1 MGVYDLSLQ
10 NDAGLD
16 KTFIYEYNDNG
27 NVTSVKAYSY
37 TSDAEPSGTPLTTT
51 AFGYNATYPD
61 RLTSFGGTTIAYNSI
76 GCPTSY
82 DGMNAA
88 WTRGKLSRLSS
99 GTLASGTTS
108 YVYNYNA
115 YGQRVSKTYSYLQGT
130 SSITPVQTGE
140 VIGYNKQYYYDHSG
154 RLIAEKIAKTLY
166 PSDASA
172 EQIVYLYDESS
183 IIGMEYT
190 SANGSAQLYYF
201 QRNLQGDVTAIFDT
215 SGNMVANYRY
225 DAWGNCTIGAGTTD
239 YAVANAN
246 PIRYRGYYY
255 DDDTGLYYC
264 NARYYSPKWRRFI
277 SPDDTAYLDPE
288 SVNGLNLY
296 CYCNNDPVNYADPSG
311 CAMVSFLIG
320 LGIAALIGAGMGAA
334 SYAVGQFVD
343 GVLTGDFEWSWGG
356 FLGAAV
362 GGAVG
367 GALAYTI
374 GGIVVTSKAA
384 AFGIKMAGAF
394 LSGAATNAGT
404 MIGEN
409 ISGDAA
415 YSAEDIAFQSI
426 LSGGISAFSVG
437 LASKLRIQGLN
448 KGRGSFEAVS
458 NQIYTKFRR
467 QLIKRIAIKT
477 FGKMVAVEAYGSVYG
492 FVIENIYSISGAKNY
507 VLSLI

>member
-1 MGVYDLSLQ
+1 M
-10 NDAGLD
+10 
-16 KTFIYEYNDNG
+16 
-27 NVTSVKAYSY
+27 
-37 TSDAEPSGTPLTTT
+37 GTPTTT
-51 AFGYNATYPD
+51 SFGYTGD
-61 RLTSFGGTTIAYNSI
+61 KLTSFGGAAIAYNAM
-76 GCPTSY
+76 GCPTTY
-82 DGMNAA
+82 E
-88 WTRGKLSRLSS
+88 GKTATWSKGRLSRLFK
-99 GTLASGTTS
+99 GTLATGTS
-108 YVYNYNA
+108 NYAYGYNA
-115 YGQRVSKTYSYLQGT
+115 LGQRVSKTYSYLEGT
-130 SSITPVQTGE
+130 SGNNSVQAGQVTA
-140 VIGYNKQYYYDHSG
+140 YSKNFFYDHAG
-154 RLIAEKIAKTLY
+154 RLIAESGSKTY
-166 PSDASA
+166 YGTGA
-172 EQIVYLYDESS
+172 ENESIVYLYDENA

-190 SANGSAQLYYF
+190 LNGATSRYYF
-201 QRNLQGDVTAIFDT
+201 QRNLQGDVVAIY
-215 SGNMVANYRY
+215 NANGVLKVKYLY
-225 DAWGNCTIGAGTTD
+225 DAWGNCTISNDTTD
-239 YAVANAN
+239 YALASAN

-277 SPDDTAYLDPE
+277 SPDDTAYLDAE
-288 SVNGLNLY
+288 NVNGLNLY
-296 CYCNNDPVNYADPSG
+296 CYCNNDPINYVDPSG
-311 CAMVSFLIG
+311 HAVMSFLIG
-320 LGIAALIGAGMGAA
+320 MGIAALIGAGMGAA
-334 SYAVGQFVD
+334 SYAAGQVFEGMV
-343 GVLTGDFEWSWGG
+343 TRNFEWSWGG

-415 YSAEDIAFQSI
+415 YSAEDIALQSI

-448 KGRGSFEAVS
+448 EGRGSFEAVS

-477 FGKMVAVEAYGSVYG
+477 FGKIVAVEAYGSVYG
-492 FVIENIYSISGAKNY
+492 FFIENIYSISGAKNY

>member
-1 MGVYDLSLQ
+1 
-10 NDAGLD
+10 
-16 KTFIYEYNDNG
+16 
-27 NVTSVKAYSY
+27 
-37 TSDAEPSGTPLTTT
+37 
-51 AFGYNATYPD
+51 
-61 RLTSFGGTTIAYNSI
+61 
-76 GCPTSY
+76 
-82 DGMNAA
+82 MN
-88 WTRGKLSRLSS
+88 
-99 GTLASGTTS
+99 
-108 YVYNYNA
+108 
-115 YGQRVSKTYSYLQGT
+115 
-130 SSITPVQTGE
+130 
-140 VIGYNKQYYYDHSG
+140 
-154 RLIAEKIAKTLY
+154 
-166 PSDASA
+166 
-172 EQIVYLYDESS
+172 
-183 IIGMEYT
+183 
-190 SANGSAQLYYF
+190 
-201 QRNLQGDVTAIFDT
+201 
-215 SGNMVANYRY
+215 
-225 DAWGNCTIGAGTTD
+225 
-239 YAVANAN
+239 
-246 PIRYRGYYY
+246 
-255 DDDTGLYYC
+255 YC
-264 NARYYSPKWRRFI
+264 
-277 SPDDTAYLDPE
+277 
-288 SVNGLNLY
+288 
-296 CYCNNDPVNYADPSG
+296 DPSG
-311 CAMVSFLIG
+311 HAIVSFLAG

-334 SYAVGQFVD
+334 SYAAGQVFE
-343 GVLTGDFEWSWGG
+343 GMATRNFEWSWGG

-492 FVIENIYSISGAKNY
+492 FFIENIYSIFGAKNY